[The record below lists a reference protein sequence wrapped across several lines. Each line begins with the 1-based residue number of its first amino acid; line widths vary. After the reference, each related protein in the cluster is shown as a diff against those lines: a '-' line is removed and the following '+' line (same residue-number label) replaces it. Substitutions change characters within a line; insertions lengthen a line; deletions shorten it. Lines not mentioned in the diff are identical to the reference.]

1 MLLTYWIV
9 IVYYT
14 LLHEFRLYKQTG
26 GRSTSRLA
34 TTLTQGNLVYT
45 LTLLGQL
52 IIDIIRHGS
61 TSYK

>member
-1 MLLTYWIV
+1 M
-9 IVYYT
+9 VYYT
-14 LLHEFRLYKQTG
+14 LLHEFRLHKQTG
-26 GRSTSRLA
+26 GRSTSRLV

-52 IIDIIRHGS
+52 IVDIIRHGP